1 VKIGALDDYEL
12 DPVQTENSQW
22 MSLIDNLTV
31 KAFAELT
38 LAGTV
43 LEGFSHLMF
52 INILFTGKLC
62 NGLVTRE

>member
-1 VKIGALDDYEL
+1 
-12 DPVQTENSQW
+12 

-43 LEGFSHLMF
+43 LEGFSHLLR
-52 INILFTGKLC
+52 IS
-62 NGLVTRE
+62 GLGGMKPNTVCLGFYDDAKPVDFHMPYNK

>member
-31 KAFAELT
+31 KA
-38 LAGTV
+38 LAK
-43 LEGFSHLMF
+43 H
-52 INILFTGKLC
+52 LC
-62 NGLVTRE
+62 NSHSLISKSLTYPAG